1 MKNHRPYSTTVIF
14 MGCVIICV
22 LLATGLTNAA
32 SSEPQ
37 YGGILRIAE
46 WGEGARIGW
55 PPTMYPVVSNRQAAP
70 AVETLLRIDKTGKPG
85 PWLATGVKTDIDSKT
100 IILTLRRGVKFH
112 DGTDF
117 NADAVKWNLEQCMT
131 AKTRGTEKFKS
142 IDKIDDYTIR
152 IQLTEWDSTLTGVL
166 TQNVGMMISPTA
178 YKKNG
183 EDWCTNHPVGTGP
196 FQFVSWQINTKTIYK
211 KFDGYWQKGKP
222 YLDGIEWAPIV
233 DTLTRELSFR
243 RGESD
248 LMLTQEAKG
257 IANLEKDGYGVV
269 RSRPGSG
276 AWNLLPDS
284 ANPDS
289 PFADVRVRQAA
300 QYAIDTKAI
309 VESIFYG
316 EAEVTNQYTYKG
328 HWAYN
333 PSVVGYPYNPAKA
346 KRLLAEAG
354 YANGFKTKSMYINN
368 PTNDRVNTAVQGFL
382 SEVGIDVQLDPAQRG
397 RWFQAGVQGGKWEGF
412 IYTGPFPNPDV
423 AGTLA
428 LRYAGGGPYKWMTLP
443 ADYMEAIHKALVAP
457 DFETKQKWTQEALK
471 LMIDKHCLQ
480 IVLFCPPE
488 FAASQPN
495 VRNHG
500 VYETTNA
507 IAWTPEDAWLER

>member
-1 MKNHRPYSTTVIF
+1 MKNQRFCGIAVIF
-14 MGCVIICV
+14 MGIVFIGV
-22 LLATGLTNAA
+22 LLAGSFANTA
-32 SSEPQ
+32 SSAPR

-46 WGEGARIGW
+46 WREGASIGW
-55 PPTMYPVVSNRQAAP
+55 PPTMYPVVSNRQATP
-70 AVETLLRIDKTGKPG
+70 AIETLLRIDKTGKPG
-85 PWLATGVKTDIDSKT
+85 PWLATGYETDSDSKT
-100 IILTLRRGVKFH
+100 ITLILRKGVKFH

-117 NADAVKWNLEQCMT
+117 NAEAVKWNLEQCVS
-131 AKTRGTEKFKS
+131 AKTTGTHSFKS

-166 TQNVGMMISPTA
+166 AQNVGMMISPTA

-183 EDWCTNHPVGTGP
+183 QEWCTSHPVGTGP
-196 FQFVSWQINTKTIYK
+196 FELVSWQKDTKTTYK

-222 YLDGIEWAPIV
+222 YLDGIEWTPII

-243 RGESD
+243 NGESE

-257 IANLEKDGYGVV
+257 IANLKKDGYSVV
-269 RSRPGSG
+269 RALPGSG

-284 ANPDS
+284 ANPNS
-289 PFADVRVRQAA
+289 PFADVRVRRAA

-309 VESIFYG
+309 VDAIFYG

-333 PSVVGYPYNPAKA
+333 PSIEGYPYNPTKA
-346 KRLLAEAG
+346 KQLLAEAG
-354 YANGFKTKSMYINN
+354 YPNGFKTKSMYINN
-368 PTNDRVNTAVQGFL
+368 PTNDQVNSAVQGFL
-382 SEVGIDVQLDPAQRG
+382 KEVGIDVQLDPTQAG
-397 RWFQAGVQGGKWEGF
+397 RWFQAGVQGGDWEGF

-443 ADYMEAIHKALVAP
+443 ADYVEAIKKALKAP

-471 LMIDKHCLQ
+471 LMIDKYCLQ

-488 FAASQPN
+488 FAISQPN
-495 VRNHG
+495 VNDHG
-500 VYETTNA
+500 FYMTTNN
-507 IAWTPEDAWLER
+507 IAWTPEDAWLAK